1 MAYKVQSTFFF
12 FIPKVVSRKGTG
24 RVPVIDCQFFL
35 SGNRQHTVLFLP
47 LLQLSVGPM

>member
-1 MAYKVQSTFFF
+1 MAYKVQSTFF

-35 SGNRQHTVLFLP
+35 SGNRQHAVLFLP